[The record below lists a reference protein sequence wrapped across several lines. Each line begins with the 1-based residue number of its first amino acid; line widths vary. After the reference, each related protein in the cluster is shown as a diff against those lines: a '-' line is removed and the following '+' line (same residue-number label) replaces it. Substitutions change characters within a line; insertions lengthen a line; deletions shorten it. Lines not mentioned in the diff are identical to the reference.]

1 MANLNKGLKIAIGIA
16 LVGITGATIF
26 FVVKRIKEARSKA
39 KEKLDKSNNDADSG
53 TQKPQSSSGTQKP
66 QSSTPSTTTTIPFK
80 NNTEGNLFRAWV
92 NDTYPKYAKEI
103 KLERTGSYNNS
114 YIQKAYDKYGNQ
126 YEAYKKKIRVNDWV
140 KVTTRNKQTT
150 YFGNPIAVSGQVNTG
165 YSRGYDKSAPANF
178 KYKVRRISKDGA
190 TGEEMAYIF
199 NNADKSNGYT
209 NGTGFL
215 VYTKYL
221 QKTTF

>member
-26 FVVKRIKEARSKA
+26 FVVKRIKQARSKA
-39 KEKLDKSNNDADSG
+39 KEKLDESNNDADSG
-53 TQKPQSSSGTQKP
+53 TQKPQSSR
-66 QSSTPSTTTTIPFK
+66 PSTTTTTTTTTNIPFK